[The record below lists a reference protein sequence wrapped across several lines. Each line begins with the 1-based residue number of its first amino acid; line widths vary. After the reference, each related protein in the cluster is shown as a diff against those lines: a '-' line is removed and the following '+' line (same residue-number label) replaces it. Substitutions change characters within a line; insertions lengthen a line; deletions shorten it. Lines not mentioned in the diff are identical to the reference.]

1 MEYTKVKYAV
11 SERVATI
18 SMDSPANMNAFD
30 EVMLD
35 ELCDA
40 LAKADADKDV
50 KAVIIN
56 STNTDKF
63 PSPAFSAGGD
73 VKAMYD
79 GMKNNPK
86 DLFVQEFGKSIA
98 KMANVTKAI
107 KQLSKPVVGAV
118 QGACAGAGV
127 GVALA
132 CDYIMATETS
142 VFMTAFSKLG
152 LVPDAGGIYLLTRAV
167 GLNKAI
173 ELAMDGGQMVF
184 ADDAKALGMV
194 TEVIEDDDA
203 FAEAVMKRAKKF
215 TFGPLNSYTYIKK
228 LVWESEFKG
237 FEEYVKK
244 EVEAQMACGAS
255 DDFFEGVSAFCEKRR
270 ANFA

>member
-1 MEYTKVKYAV
+1 MEFTKVKYAV
-11 SERVATI
+11 DERVAII
-18 SMDSPANMNAFD
+18 SMDNPANMNAFD

-107 KQLSKPVVGAV
+107 KMLSKPVVGAV

-132 CDYIMATETS
+132 CDYVMATETS

-167 GLNKAI
+167 GLKKAA

-184 ADDAKALGMV
+184 ADDAKALGMIN
-194 TEVIEDDDA
+194 EVIEDDDA
-203 FAEAVMKRAKKF
+203 FAEAALKKAKKF
-215 TFGPLNSYTYIKK
+215 TYGPSASYKYIKE
-228 LVWESEFKG
+228 LVWESEFNG
-237 FEEYVKK
+237 FDAYVKR
-244 EVEAQMACGAS
+244 EVDAQMACGAT
-255 DDFFEGVSAFCEKRR
+255 DDFKEGVGGFVEKRR
-270 ANFA
+270 PSFK